1 MRNFVINADYSKEKI
16 SKKLK
21 NYKDSKAPNETVARI
36 NDIQELFLNG
46 DYKLLLANDELT
58 VLVLDTSPIGKYE
71 QISVM
76 IDKEIESV
84 YCDIHGNELETGFYN
99 TLLLNEQE

>member
-46 DYKLLLANDELT
+46 DYNRNYN
-58 VLVLDTSPIGKYE
+58 YE
-71 QISVM
+71 R
-76 IDKEIESV
+76 
-84 YCDIHGNELETGFYN
+84 
-99 TLLLNEQE
+99 